1 MQQKNFP
8 SHPASLRAGFV
19 GAAATGDGRLNDC
32 ADVRAT
38 DPYAGAAVTCVMTL
52 AAASGGIGDELNPP
66 PFPPAAPGP
75 TIPPA
80 PAPSSS
86 RVHIVRPTFVGD
98 PGVRGAG
105 GPKPRSPS
113 PGTSTSSAW
122 NAGFVGVECGSA
134 VMFRRP
140 RYAPPTSRRP
150 LSALAEC
157 EFKWAT
163 KARPGG
169 DERAARCERA
179 RLCLCLPE
187 G

>member
-32 ADVRAT
+32 ADVLAT
-38 DPYAGAAVTCVMTL
+38 ELYAGAAVTCVMTL

>member
-32 ADVRAT
+32 ADVLAT

-98 PGVRGAG
+98 PGVRGW
-105 GPKPRSPS
+105 SPS

-150 LSALAEC
+150 
-157 EFKWAT
+157 
-163 KARPGG
+163 
-169 DERAARCERA
+169 
-179 RLCLCLPE
+179 
-187 G
+187 

>member
-19 GAAATGDGRLNDC
+19 GAAATGGRLNDC
-32 ADVRAT
+32 ADVLDP

-66 PFPPAAPGP
+66 PFPPAASGP

-80 PAPSSS
+80 PAPRASSS
-86 RVHIVRPTFVGD
+86 RVHIVRPILVGE

-105 GPKPRSPS
+105 GPKPRSRSPS

-150 LSALAEC
+150 
-157 EFKWAT
+157 
-163 KARPGG
+163 
-169 DERAARCERA
+169 
-179 RLCLCLPE
+179 
-187 G
+187 